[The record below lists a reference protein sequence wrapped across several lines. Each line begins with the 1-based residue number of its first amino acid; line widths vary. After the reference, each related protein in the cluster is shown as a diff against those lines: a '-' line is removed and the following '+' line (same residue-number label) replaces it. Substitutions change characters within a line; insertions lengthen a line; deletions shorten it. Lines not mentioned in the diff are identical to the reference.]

1 MTFVLDREF
10 SKARALENQ
19 HLYGEAEAVY
29 QKILERFPK
38 NTRARHE
45 LEKFNGGQITT
56 NPLPSDR
63 VNHHFDRFVK
73 LYQNKKFVEI
83 VNEGTVILQEFP
95 DSTSLLHIVG
105 AAYQGLQK
113 FDTAIKFFMRALERD
128 PTLVDVLNAL
138 GSTYRESGETH
149 RAIKCFEKALRLKPN
164 NAIIHFNLG
173 NAFRVSGN
181 SIAAEKSYR
190 AAIQINPN
198 LAQAHAKLANLL
210 SSQGDP
216 EGAANFYEKAL
227 EIEPGFAECYRDY
240 ANAKILK
247 PDDPLIKRMHR
258 LAHTQNLSPKNEMHL
273 KFALAKAERDIGNI
287 SSSFDFLNEASAARK
302 QSLTY
307 HFEQD
312 ERLFACIKAYF
323 CTSENFSMNLENR
336 DQSPQPIF
344 ILGMPRSGTT
354 LVEQI
359 LASHSKVYGG
369 GELEFLARI
378 IETSGWRENSDL
390 SSVSQTI
397 YMNYTKKLSEISDCP
412 FITDKM
418 PLNFRWI
425 GFILNAFPDAKI
437 IHLKRNPM
445 AVCWSNYK
453 TYFPAE
459 GLGFSFDQEDV
470 ARYYGLYE
478 KLMAFWHAVFPGHI
492 YDLDYEALT
501 ENQETETKAL
511 LEFVGLAW
519 EENVLTFHTHERGV
533 RTASSMQ
540 VRQKMFQGS
549 SAEWQKYAEFLKP
562 MRLALA

>member
-10 SKARALENQ
+10 AKARALERQ
-19 HLYGEAEAVY
+19 HLYAEAEVVY
-29 QKILERFPK
+29 QKILSCFPK
-38 NTRARHE
+38 NKRALQESKKISTRQVNTDSLASE
-45 LEKFNGGQITT
+45 
-56 NPLPSDR
+56 R
-63 VNHHFDRFVK
+63 VNHHFNRFVE
-73 LYQNKKFVEI
+73 LYRLRKFEEI
-83 VNEGTVILQEFP
+83 VNEATVTLQEFP
-95 DSTSLLHIVG
+95 DSTSLLHIIG

-113 FDTAIKFFMRALERD
+113 FDTAIEYFMHALKRD
-128 PTLVDVLNAL
+128 PSLVDVLIAL

-149 RAIKCFEKALRLKPN
+149 LAIKCFEKALQLKPN
-164 NAIIHFNLG
+164 NPIIHFNLG
-173 NAFRVSGN
+173 NAFRVLGN

-190 AAIQINPN
+190 AAIQINPS

-240 ANAKILK
+240 ANAKMFK
-247 PDDPLIKRMHR
+247 PNDPLIERMR
-258 LAHTQNLSPKNEMHL
+258 LLIRTENLSPNNKMHL

-287 SSSFDFLNEASAARK
+287 SSSFDFLNAASAARK
-302 QSLTY
+302 KSLTY

-312 ERLFACIKAYF
+312 ERLFARIKGYF
-323 CTSENFSMNLENR
+323 GASENFSMNLEYPV
-336 DQSPQPIF
+336 QSQQPIF

-369 GELEFLARI
+369 GELEFLSRI
-378 IETSGWRENSDL
+378 IETSGWREDIDP
-390 SSVSQTI
+390 SSVLQTI
-397 YMNYTKKLSEISDCP
+397 HTNYTVKLSELSDRS

-425 GFILNAFPDAKI
+425 GFILKAFPEAKI

-453 TYFPAE
+453 TYFPAA
-459 GLGFSFDQEDV
+459 GLGFSFDQQDV

-478 KLMAFWHAVFPGHI
+478 KLMAFWHAAFPGYI

-511 LEFVGLAW
+511 LEFLGLAW